1 MISWIKKALSSTWF
15 RPGSEHRVLVGPL
28 GGMWFR
34 FSADTGFAALYS
46 GNERHNQRAY
56 AALVRPGDVVLD
68 AGANWGLH
76 TLYLAH
82 LVGPAGQVLAFE
94 PHPHVVEELRWHVE
108 HNGLSQVRIHAA
120 ALGDRSETVSFALG
134 ESSKTS
140 HFADVEDRHAA
151 AIFEVPCRTVDEV
164 VAEAG
169 LTSLRLIKVDV
180 EGAESR
186 LLQGAELTLRRLRP
200 ALVVELHTPE
210 QDLAVAE
217 LLIRHGY
224 RLTGVDGR
232 VIRNLDCSWPDPD
245 GVWGTLL
252 ALPEEF

>member
-28 GGMWFR
+28 RGMWFR

-232 VIRNLDCSWPDPD
+232 VIRNLDRSWPDPD